1 MCSFFSTL
9 LEQQLWTTSEKNNN
23 GPNTVINQ
31 ISDVANIPLVVD
43 YLSLICFGHPFYP
56 IVLTISSSFA
66 FAPLISSPQLL
77 IQLPFEP

>member
-1 MCSFFSTL
+1 MLAVLDVNAFLDSG
-9 LEQQLWTTSEKNNN
+9 KNNN